1 MNHKITGE
9 RRDWLLCLWFIQLL
23 VPREENPRKQSG
35 TGLKIHSLHWWE
47 ALGSA
52 ESCSGLLEAHFGV
65 WGCEYPPS
73 PLGKGEPSSLETQ
86 MSLFLYGSFQNIH
99 VIAYSSWKGGPFHTG
114 YILAADVCPSL
125 DPLLPPVLMEKPL
138 CGMWRPSRPV
148 LPHKVK
154 ACPSQ
159 RDVE

>member
-99 VIAYSSWKGGPFHTG
+99 VIAYSSWRGGPFHTG

-125 DPLLPPVLMEKPL
+125 DPLATTSFDGETLVWNVETQQT
-138 CGMWRPSRPV
+138 RST
-148 LPHKVK
+148 
-154 ACPSQ
+154 SQ
-159 RDVE
+159 SQCMSLSERC